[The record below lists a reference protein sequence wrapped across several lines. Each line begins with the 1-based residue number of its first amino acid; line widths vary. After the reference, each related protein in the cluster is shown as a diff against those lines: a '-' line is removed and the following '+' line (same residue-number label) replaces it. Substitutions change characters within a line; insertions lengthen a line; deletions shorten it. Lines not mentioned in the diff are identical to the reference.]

1 MTIKATEVRELLDRN
16 ILADGFEPIL
26 DLKESHD
33 SWIVD
38 KRNGEKFLD
47 MFSMYA
53 SGCIGYNH
61 QNILKNKD
69 LLANVSLFKPT
80 LSDIYTTEY
89 ADFLNVFDKIA
100 IPPYLKN
107 TFFIEGGGLAVENA
121 LKVAFDWK
129 YRKNLEKGITDKG
142 NQIIH
147 FKEAFHGRTGYTL
160 SLTNTDPI
168 KTKYFPKFDW
178 PRIENPYLSFP
189 TNSDVLNDVKKK
201 EELAI
206 SQIIEAIKSNPN
218 DIAGLIIE
226 PIQGEGGDNHFRCR
240 FFEKLRSLA
249 DEYEFLLI
257 YDEVQTGVG
266 ITGKMWAHQH
276 FTPSLCPCDKTIEK
290 APLPDIISFGKKSQ
304 VCGILAGDRVLEV
317 KNNVFKRS
325 SRINSTFGG
334 NLTDMI
340 RFKII
345 LETIEEFDLLENA
358 SKMGKYLLKKLHKLE
373 DQFPAFVINSR
384 GSGLFCSFDLPS
396 SDERDLLTQEAYKN
410 NLIILGCGIKSIR
423 FRPHLTVSAQEI
435 DFAIDSLEKS
445 IKNILK

>member
-1 MTIKATEVRELLDRN
+1 MSIKATEVRTTLARN

-26 DLKESHD
+26 DLEKSHD

-38 KRNGEKFLD
+38 KRDGKEFLD

-61 QNILKNKD
+61 PRILENKD
-69 LLANVSLFKPT
+69 LLAKVSLFKPT

-89 ADFLNVFDKIA
+89 ADFLDVFNNVA
-100 IPPYLKN
+100 IPDYLKN

-129 YRKNLEKGITDKG
+129 VRKNLSNGIEGKGYK
-142 NQIIH
+142 IIH

-178 PRIENPYLSFP
+178 PRIDNPHLNFPLNKQILS
-189 TNSDVLNDVKKK
+189 SVEEK
-201 EELAI
+201 EEVSI
-206 SQIIEAIKSNPN
+206 KQIKEALKKHPN
-218 DIAGLIIE
+218 DIAALIIE
-226 PIQGEGGDNHFRCR
+226 PIQGEGGDNHFRCQ
-240 FFEKLRSLA
+240 FFEKLRNLA

-257 YDEVQTGVG
+257 YDEVQTGIG

-276 FTPSLCPCDKTIEK
+276 FTPSLCECSPAVKK
-290 APLPDIISFGKKSQ
+290 PPLPDIISFGKKTQ
-304 VCGILAGDRVLEV
+304 VCGILAGERVKEV
-317 KNNVFKRS
+317 ENNVFKKS

-334 NLTDMI
+334 SLTDMV

-345 LETIEEFDLLENA
+345 LETIRDFDLLINA
-358 SKMGKYLLKKLHKLE
+358 KDNGNYLLNKINNLE
-373 DQFPAFVINSR
+373 SEFPAFITNSR
-384 GSGLFCSFDLPS
+384 GLGLFCAFDLPS
-396 SDERDLLTQEAYKN
+396 SIERDKLTSEAYKN
-410 NLIILGCGIKSIR
+410 NLLILGCGIKSIR
-423 FRPHLTVSAQEI
+423 FRPHLTVTKPEI
-435 DFAIDSLEKS
+435 DFAIDVIRKS
-445 IKNILK
+445 VSNLLK

>member
-1 MTIKATEVRELLDRN
+1 MSIKATEVRTTLARN

-26 DLKESHD
+26 DLEKSHD

-38 KRNGEKFLD
+38 KRNGKEFLD

-61 QNILKNKD
+61 PRILENKD
-69 LLANVSLFKPT
+69 LLAKVSLFKPT

-89 ADFLNVFDKIA
+89 ADFLDVFNNVA
-100 IPPYLKN
+100 IPDYLKN

-129 YRKNLEKGITDKG
+129 VRKNLSNGIEGKGYK
-142 NQIIH
+142 IIH

-178 PRIENPYLSFP
+178 PRIDNPHLNFPLNKQILS
-189 TNSDVLNDVKKK
+189 SVEEK
-201 EELAI
+201 EEVSI
-206 SQIIEAIKSNPN
+206 KQIKEALKKHPN
-218 DIAGLIIE
+218 DIAALIIE
-226 PIQGEGGDNHFRCR
+226 PIQGEGGDNHFRCQ
-240 FFEKLRSLA
+240 FFEKLRNLA

-257 YDEVQTGVG
+257 YDEVQTGIG

-276 FTPSLCPCDKTIEK
+276 FTPSLCECSPPVKK
-290 APLPDIISFGKKSQ
+290 PPLPDIISFGKKTQ
-304 VCGILAGDRVLEV
+304 VCGILAGERVKEV
-317 KNNVFKRS
+317 ENNVFKKS

-334 NLTDMI
+334 SLTDMV

-345 LETIEEFDLLENA
+345 LETIRDFDLLNNA
-358 SKMGKYLLKKLHKLE
+358 KDNGNYLLNKINNLE
-373 DQFPAFVINSR
+373 SEFPAFITNSR
-384 GSGLFCSFDLPS
+384 GLGLFCAFDLPS
-396 SDERDLLTQEAYKN
+396 SIERDKLTSEAYKN
-410 NLIILGCGIKSIR
+410 NLLILGCGIKSIR
-423 FRPHLTVSAQEI
+423 FRPHLTVTKSEI
-435 DFAIDSLEKS
+435 DFAIDVIRKS
-445 IKNILK
+445 VSNLLK

>member
-1 MTIKATEVRELLDRN
+1 MSIKANNVKKSLSRN
-16 ILADGFEPIL
+16 ILADGFDPIL
-26 DLKESHD
+26 DLEKSHD

-38 KRNGEKFLD
+38 KRDGTEFLD

-61 QNILKNKD
+61 PKILENKD

-89 ADFLNVFDKIA
+89 ADFLDVFNDVA
-100 IPPYLKN
+100 IPDYLKN

-129 YRKNLEKGITDKG
+129 VRKNLSKGIENKG
-142 NQIIH
+142 YKILH

-189 TNSDVLNDVKKK
+189 INDQALIDVKQK
-201 EELAI
+201 EELAVK
-206 SQIIEAIKSNPN
+206 QIKEALNNDPN
-218 DIAGLIIE
+218 DIAALIIE
-226 PIQGEGGDNHFRCR
+226 PIQGEGGDNHFRCQ
-240 FFEKLRSLA
+240 FFQKLKDLSLEH
-249 DEYEFLLI
+249 DFLLI
-257 YDEVQTGVG
+257 YDEVQTGIG

-276 FTPSLCPCDKTIEK
+276 FTPSLCQCDPPIKNI
-290 APLPDIISFGKKSQ
+290 PIPDIISFGKKTQ
-304 VCGILAGDRVLEV
+304 VCGILAGDRINEV
-317 KNNVFKRS
+317 ENNAFKTS

-334 NLTDMI
+334 SLTDMV

-345 LETIEEFDLLENA
+345 LETVRDLNLLEHVNNT
-358 SKMGKYLLKKLHKLE
+358 GNYLLNKINKLE
-373 DQFPAFVINSR
+373 SEFPAFITNSR
-384 GSGLFCSFDLPS
+384 GLGLFCSFDLPS
-396 SDERDLLTQEAYKN
+396 AIERDKLTSEAYKN
-410 NLIILGCGIKSIR
+410 HLLILGCGNKSIR
-423 FRPHLTVSAQEI
+423 FRPHLTVTIQEI
-435 DFAIDSLEKS
+435 DFAIDMIRKS
-445 IKNILK
+445 INNILK